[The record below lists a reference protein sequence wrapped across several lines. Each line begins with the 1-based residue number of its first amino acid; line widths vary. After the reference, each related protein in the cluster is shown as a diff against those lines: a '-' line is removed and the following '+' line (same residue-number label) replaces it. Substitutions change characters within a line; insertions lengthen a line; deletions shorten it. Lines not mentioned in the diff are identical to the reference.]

1 MKKLSPNRVTFAYSV
16 RQIQLLAW
24 VDLKPTFLPKK
35 RQKIQDFVCHFQN
48 IIQNLICS
56 LLLQSR
62 ARVADLHA
70 AFADDSVDA
79 ILATIGGFN
88 SNELLPYIDYDLI
101 AKHPKII
108 CGYSD
113 STAFLNAIF
122 AKTGNLT
129 YMGPSY
135 SSFKMKEGQDYQIKA
150 WLNAMTKSAYDLVP
164 SQEWFKRPLV

>member
-1 MKKLSPNRVTFAYSV
+1 MLSSSS
-16 RQIQLLAW
+16 I
-24 VDLKPTFLPKK
+24 K
-35 RQKIQDFVCHFQN
+35 
-48 IIQNLICS
+48 S
-56 LLLQSR
+56 
-62 ARVADLHA
+62 RVADLHA

-150 WLNAMTKSAYDLVP
+150 WLNALTKQLMTLFQVKSGQATLGMTQHNHAILCQQNRKFTTQGKLLAPLLVEIYLLLD
-164 SQEWFKRPLV
+164 SFAEHLTPLKSTIISFS